1 MFRRGNIVDIR
12 RLAIAV
18 STILPLILLAG
29 CAGRGVTVASHGVTV
44 PNVVGLP
51 TEKAAGRVRAVG
63 LVPSVICQVDR
74 REGDIAIAQE
84 PLGGT
89 MAAKAAKVKITGGA
103 QTCERPKVPSIPT
116 TMTYASGL
124 VPALQTHN
132 PTVAVTP
139 AAGLFDDQQV
149 LVTVTGFGIGGK
161 VSLSECA
168 TASDAN
174 SLGCGHG
181 LPVQTSLSTDNNG
194 GGSAAFQLQ
203 SSASAQP
210 SNLNDIQPCTNNCV
224 LVATVGGN
232 YGFAYTALHFGGSA
246 PPNCTTA
253 QLHVSA
259 GKTVTTTGHS
269 GFPLLFSNTS
279 SHECRLSGYPG
290 VAGLDADGRQVIQA
304 QRETSGFFGGLP
316 GYSGGPIPAI
326 GLAPGETTSAFV
338 EGDDVQLN
346 DAAPCLPFAAMLVT
360 PPNAVQ
366 SVRVEVAMPGCSDLQ
381 VQPVV
386 LGIAGQG

>member
-1 MFRRGNIVDIR
+1 MARSEGSTETELLALRHEVAMLRRQVKRQSFNPADR
-12 RLAIAV
+12 AFLAALSRLLPRSRLASFGVTPA
-18 STILPLILLAG
+18 TLLAWH
-29 CAGRGVTVASHGVTV
+29 RHLVA
-44 PNVVGLP
+44 
-51 TEKAAGRVRAVG
+51 
-63 LVPSVICQVDR
+63 R
-74 REGDIAIAQE
+74 RWTYPHRSPG
-84 PLGGT
+84 
-89 MAAKAAKVKITGGA
+89 
-103 QTCERPKVPSIPT
+103 RPKVDEET
-116 TMTYASGL
+116 TALVVRLAKENRRWGYRRIQGELMKLGVRLAASTI
-124 VPALQTHN
+124 ALQTHN

-139 AAGLFDDQQV
+139 AAYLFDDQQV

-194 GGSAAFQLQ
+194 GGSVAFQLQ

-224 LVATVGGN
+224 LVATVGGS
-232 YGFAYTALHFGGSA
+232 YGFAYTALHFVGSA
-246 PPNCTTA
+246 PPNCTTP

-259 GKTVTTTGHS
+259 GKTETATGHS

-279 SHECRLSGYPG
+279 SHKCRLSGYPG

-316 GYSGGPIPAI
+316 DYSGGPLPAI
-326 GLAPGETTSAFV
+326 GLAPGETASALV
-338 EGDDVQLN
+338 EGTDGKLN
-346 DAAPCLPFAAMLVT
+346 GAAPCVPFAAMLVT

-366 SVRVEVAMPGCSDLQ
+366 SVRVEVAMPGCLDLQ